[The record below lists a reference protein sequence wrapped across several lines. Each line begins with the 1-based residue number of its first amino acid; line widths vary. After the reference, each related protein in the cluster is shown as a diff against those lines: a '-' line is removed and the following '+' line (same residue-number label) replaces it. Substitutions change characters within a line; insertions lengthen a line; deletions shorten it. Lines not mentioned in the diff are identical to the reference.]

1 MKRKRIKVKEFLEQI
16 WPEPPEHEVEE
27 SCDRVLEFA
36 RQELKK
42 YDTSLWSL
50 HGDGWSAP
58 ATTQL
63 EFQVL
68 SAVSVLDDRAEL
80 HSINRI
86 VSGWAG
92 HNTIVNVQSSLE
104 DLEKRKLV
112 KVRKVRTSDG
122 KYQSFF
128 DLLDD
133 GQRAMRRAHAEG
145 KQLVPAQDGL
155 VHGEAEL

>member
-27 SCDRVLEFA
+27 SCDRILQFA

-68 SAVSVLDDRAEL
+68 SAVSELGERAEL
-80 HSINRI
+80 HSINRM

-92 HNTIVNVQSSLE
+92 RNTIVSVQSSLE
-104 DLEKRKLV
+104 DLEKRKLI
-112 KVRKVRTSDG
+112 KVRKVRSSDG

-128 DLLDD
+128 DLLED
-133 GQRAMRRAHAEG
+133 GDRAIRRAHAEN
-145 KQLVPAQDGL
+145 KELVPAPRGL
-155 VHGEAEL
+155 ARDEA